1 VRYRVTTVV
10 PVPSVMIPAKT
21 AREHWHDTDRLL
33 RDGSLSEGFT
43 LWLRASDGRR
53 IAPVFYEP
61 IREQRPTPKEQ
72 QMPET
77 PQDRG
82 PAEREA
88 LGDRMIREVKEDAE
102 AIRAAA
108 AKAKPGDP
116 V

>member
-1 VRYRVTTVV
+1 MRYRVTTVV

-33 RDGSLSEGFT
+33 RDGSLKEGFT

-72 QMPET
+72 QMPE
-77 PQDRG
+77 PSKD
-82 PAEREA
+82 PAPEREA
-88 LGDRMIREVKEDAE
+88 LGDRVIREVKEDAE

-108 AKAKPGDP
+108 AKAKTDP